1 MVAGPWPMHYFMI
14 SSPISWALHLGNI
27 ISPYTQWWGMG
38 TKLTPSVQRTGQV
51 TTPNVKWRGWRI
63 CSSVPVCMFPSV
75 SSECSEEEMSFTRS
89 CNTAWP
95 RARVVQYVPPSPLL
109 LAPWL
114 LYPGLQHEMG
124 TGIIL
129 TYHHQ
134 GKLGTMLWRLHSFLK
149 LHTS

>member
-38 TKLTPSVQRTGQV
+38 TKLTPCLQRTGQV
-51 TTPNVKWRGWRI
+51 TIPNVKWRGWGCVAVYQSV
-63 CSSVPVCMFPSV
+63 CSPVYLQSVVRRKWVLPEVVILLGPGPGLCNMSRPPH
-75 SSECSEEEMSFTRS
+75 CS
-89 CNTAWP
+89 W
-95 RARVVQYVPPSPLL
+95 LL
-109 LAPWL
+109 L

-129 TYHHQ
+129 TYRHQ